1 MNWGGTTKLR
11 AVRRELL
18 IAGPLALALLAPS
31 LTLADAATGSNGR
44 FFASANERSPRPA
57 FFQKGAARTVF
68 AEPTEKQSASNIE
81 FFPRKIVNPPE
92 QEEAAVQEASAEFA
106 PTHNSTGRSAPTR
119 EGLIEQ
125 FGDPTNDFPVKA
137 QESAPKPFQ
146 GMMAALEAGDD
157 ELAFKYARQHVRYMG
172 RLKERTTRAVGM
184 MGIAME
190 GEGMIEPGA
199 WQSAREFDRDR
210 KFLAEVSKER
220 DAVLGSKEL
229 DAEAQALLAR
239 AREMGTDEGAQTPQA
254 AEPTLPPHLERQ
266 KVRRELAGQLPIDP
280 GTKVQ
285 VFFFFNPL
293 DAQSQQMGKELQ
305 SQFASAKGSLDLMA
319 FALTPLTPQEEALFR
334 RRTAAT
340 YLINPDGSEIAQGME
355 VRTAPT
361 TVFVSPR
368 LNRAFAVTGKRSQV
382 FVDEVINVMEGR

>member
-1 MNWGGTTKLR
+1 M
-11 AVRRELL
+11 RRELL

-31 LTLADAATGSNGR
+31 LTFADAATGSNGR

-68 AEPTEKQSASNIE
+68 AEPTERQSASNIE

-92 QEEAAVQEASAEFA
+92 QEEAAVQAASTEPA
-106 PTHNSTGRSAPTR
+106 PKQNDTAQSNTAQNNTAQSAPTR
-119 EGLIEQ
+119 EALIEQ

-239 AREMGTDEGAQTPQA
+239 AREMGTEEGIQTPNVG
-254 AEPTLPPHLERQ
+254 EPTLPPHLERQ

-319 FALTPLTPQEEALFR
+319 FALSPLTPQEEALFR

-340 YLINPDGSEIAQGME
+340 YLINPDGSEIARGME